1 MDIYIF
7 VDNSCVEIFQC
18 EKKNISTINEYL
30 GELEA
35 DEIKYEIR
43 VARNYE
49 ELEKCKSKT

>member
-1 MDIYIF
+1 MDIYVF

-18 EKKNISTINEYL
+18 EKKNINTINKYL

-35 DEIKYEIR
+35 DEIKYEIK

-49 ELEKCKSKT
+49 ELEKCKSKR

>member
-1 MDIYIF
+1 MDIYVF
-7 VDNSCVEIFQC
+7 VDNYCVEIFQC
-18 EKKNISTINEYL
+18 EKKNINTINKYL
-30 GELEA
+30 EELEA

>member
-1 MDIYIF
+1 MDIYVF
-7 VDNSCVEIFQC
+7 VDNYCVEIFQC
-18 EKKNISTINEYL
+18 EKNNIDTINKYL

-43 VARNYE
+43 VARNCE